1 MTDSTPSWLVRLT
14 YRAPAPTDHG
24 PHLAEYVKQELCFEH
39 AGAHAIARRWA
50 NTPLPA
56 GATDPVIEIEHRD
69 ANGRSLRTEPWA
81 IPDQPAPTRRQA
93 VEQARRRLAG

>member
-1 MTDSTPSWLVRLT
+1 MTDDAPSWLVRLT
-14 YRAPAPTDHG
+14 YRAPAPADHG
-24 PHLAEYVKQELCFEH
+24 GHTTEWVKQERCFDH

-69 ANGRSLRTEPWA
+69 SNGRSLRTEPWT
-81 IPDQPAPTRRQA
+81 IPDRPAPTTREA
-93 VEQARRRLAG
+93 VAEARRRLAG